1 MPPLPTDYWSCP
13 DHAIALEAAPDHF
26 LCRQFGHRFPIVEG
40 IPCFADLEALAEV
53 QRSELKHRE
62 REVAYEGD
70 RRIQYERRIELEAV
84 VGRLRLTA
92 ADRVLDAG
100 CGVGRITRA
109 LLTAPADVVAVDFS
123 HARLAHLREAVA
135 PTRRLTL
142 ATADVTR
149 LPFAAESFSVIVH
162 TQVLEHIP
170 TPEARVAMLRSFR
183 RLLRPGGTLCLTVY
197 NFSEPW
203 RRRGDA
209 KEGRHDS
216 GIFYHCYTA
225 DELRSEIEAQA
236 QLKLR
241 ELCGVVNLFP
251 HTFRAFPWLGPLA
264 RRIDHWGERRPALSQ
279 KWGHLLL
286 ARATRES

>member
-1 MPPLPTDYWSCP
+1 VALHAGA
-13 DHAIALEAAPDHF
+13 DHY

-40 IPCFADLEALAEV
+40 IPCFANFEALTDI

-62 REVAYEGD
+62 REVSYEGD
-70 RRIQYERRIELEAV
+70 RRVQYERRIEREAV

-109 LLTAPADVVAVDFS
+109 LLTSPAEVVAVDFS
-123 HARLAHLREAVA
+123 HARLAELRRAVA
-135 PTRRLTL
+135 PTMRLTL

-149 LPFAAESFSVIVH
+149 LPFASGAFSAIVH

-170 TPEARVAMLRSFR
+170 TAAARVAMLRSFR
-183 RLLRPGGTLCLTVY
+183 RMLRPGGTLCLTVY

-203 RRRGDA
+203 RLRGDA
-209 KEGRHDS
+209 KEGRHET
-216 GIFYHCYTA
+216 GVFYHCYRA
-225 DELRSEIEAQA
+225 DELRHEIEVQA
-236 QLKLR
+236 QLKVE
-241 ELCGVVNLFP
+241 ELCGVINLFP

-264 RRIDHWGERRPALSQ
+264 RRIDHWGERHPALSQ

-286 ARATRES
+286 ARATR